1 MYQSMP
7 AQVTRKK
14 KIIKIQSLLAA
25 GKGEN
30 DILALRYRKGHEPE
44 RYLIIWRH
52 DRPAWVSAWRPYAW
66 FLVWR
71 HLVEAGVLAVLEPGA
86 RAPGARARAAGRPVG
101 LGAVLL
107 LLLRRLRRG
116 LRLLLRC
123 CLLLM
128 LVLLL
133 LILGGR
139 RDTTP
144 LPLPGSAVTVMGS
157 RRRAHG
163 AGPAALR
170 DSTARLPRLKCGVFS
185 SWFTFIFCCGCVL
198 WTKQAPRKPEWESG
212 DFCSEHS
219 ALTSREE
226 GGRSSP

>member
-71 HLVEAGVLAVLEPGA
+71 HLVEAGVLAVLEPGT
-86 RAPGARARAAGRPVG
+86 RAPSARARAAGRPVG
-101 LGAVLL
+101 LGAVLLL

-139 RDTTP
+139 RETP
-144 LPLPGSAVTVMGS
+144 CRDL
-157 RRRAHG
+157 RRARPSPRWGRG
-163 AGPAALR
+163 AVPMGQAQPLSGIAQQGFHASNGGVQLMVHLRFLLWLGFVNKASSTKTGMRIWWFVQRAL
-170 DSTARLPRLKCGVFS
+170 
-185 SWFTFIFCCGCVL
+185 
-198 WTKQAPRKPEWESG
+198 
-212 DFCSEHS
+212 
-219 ALTSREE
+219 
-226 GGRSSP
+226 SPD